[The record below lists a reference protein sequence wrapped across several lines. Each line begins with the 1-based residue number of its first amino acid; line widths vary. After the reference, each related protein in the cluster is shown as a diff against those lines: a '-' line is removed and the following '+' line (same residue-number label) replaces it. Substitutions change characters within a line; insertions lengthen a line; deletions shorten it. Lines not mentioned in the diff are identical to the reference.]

1 MAEKIFSNVRLG
13 LKVDTLENW
22 SKSTLPLKKG
32 EVAFATVAASAG
44 TGLTEP
50 VVMMKIGEDGIKTFK
65 DIEWNFYAKA
75 ADVLAACKSEDA
87 LKAFI
92 NGVITDAGV
101 ATDEALS
108 TLSGRVDT
116 LEGTVGDAENGLV
129 KDVADN
135 AAAILALEGLVG
147 DTKVATQIS
156 TAIAEL
162 DLANTYEAKGE
173 AAKVS
178 TALETYKTANDAAVQ
193 KNAADIAG
201 EISRAKAAEEANA
214 TAIATIKDGTTI
226 DSFADVEAALAGKQG
241 AGDYSTVGH
250 KHEIA
255 DVNGLSDALADAA
268 KAGTDAAATAES
280 NAKAYTDAEI
290 AEWVGD
296 KTVGVQ
302 ISEAIANY
310 TTTADMNAAIGTAKG
325 EAIEH
330 ANGLNTAMNTRVEA
344 LEAIDHSHTNA
355 DELDKIADGD
365 VAKWNAAE
373 QNAKDY
379 ADGLN
384 TAMDGRVA
392 DLEALFEDGEGSV
405 ADQIADAVAAEA
417 ALREAADAE
426 LQAQIGTASAEGK
439 EASGLHARIEGLEGL
454 VGDKKVSEA
463 ISDAVKVETDRAE
476 AAESGLAGRIKAIE
490 DDYLTAADEK
500 ALQDQITTNA
510 NAIELLTNGVSAD
523 EVDGVN
529 DLIQYV
535 KEHGTEVTGIKA
547 DIKANADAIA
557 AIPQADWAQED
568 ETAADYIKNKPFY
581 TSVGE
586 VEVAPM
592 TTVHIDSNTGYVENP
607 FKITLTPGVTYTVIF
622 DDVTYYS
629 VAKETYDGEPFIGNS
644 SILGWNDNVNTEEPF
659 FVDVYEDTVTVA
671 ATTEGDHTI
680 SILTLGE
687 VVHKLDAKYIPDEV
701 RSDWNQNDPTA
712 IDYIE
717 NRPFYDDEGVVI
729 FEDVVVVDESHYYEP
744 SNAYDTGYV
753 YNATE
758 SYIEGQ
764 VYTVT
769 INNAVYRIAAR
780 NNYYM
785 LIGDASF
792 NEYPFYTYEHR
803 SNPQQIMFSF
813 PNAGTYS
820 VKISYGGQGVRQLD
834 EKFIPNTIARVSDV
848 DAIAELVG
856 DTKVSE
862 AIAGATNPL
871 VERIVELEKVDHSH
885 ENASV
890 LDGIEAANITAWDAK
905 VDDVTAAADS
915 GLKATRTG
923 NTVAIEI
930 DDTVTFIFDCGD
942 AGVTAE

>member
-50 VVMMKIGEDGIKTFK
+50 VVMMKIGEDGVKTFK

-116 LEGTVGDAENGLV
+116 LEGTVGDAANGLV

-156 TAIAEL
+156 IAIAEL

-296 KTVGVQ
+296 KTVGSQ

-310 TTTADMNAAIGTAKG
+310 TTTTDMNTAIATAKS
-325 EAIEH
+325 EAVEH

-426 LQAQIGTASAEGK
+426 LQAQIGAASAEGK

-463 ISDAVKVETDRAE
+463 ISAAVKVETDRAE

-535 KEHGTEVTGIKA
+535 KEHGTEVTGMKE
-547 DIKANADAIA
+547 DIAANAKAIA
-557 AIPQADWAQED
+557 DQATSDAATYETKEDATSKYDELAAQITAKAVQADWNQND
-568 ETAADYIKNKPFY
+568 EAAADYIKNRPFY
-581 TSVGE
+581 ESEAVLGDVLLEGTVAAEDCTPNEIDGDIYYYYTYLEGDNWPSNVDFGADQQYEVILDGVTYVTSSYRDYVYTAIGNKQLGWE
-586 VEVAPM
+586 DGLPFCLYNSG
-592 TTVHIDSNTGYVENP
+592 TNYTVKVN
-607 FKITLTPGVTYTVIF
+607 FLTPGPHEIKVTRIV
-622 DDVTYYS
+622 S
-629 VAKETYDGEPFIGNS
+629 PG
-644 SILGWNDNVNTEEPF
+644 
-659 FVDVYEDTVTVA
+659 
-671 ATTEGDHTI
+671 
-680 SILTLGE
+680 TL
-687 VVHKLDAKYIPDEV
+687 V
-701 RSDWNQNDPTA
+701 
-712 IDYIE
+712 
-717 NRPFYDDEGVVI
+717 
-729 FEDVVVVDESHYYEP
+729 
-744 SNAYDTGYV
+744 
-753 YNATE
+753 
-758 SYIEGQ
+758 
-764 VYTVT
+764 
-769 INNAVYRIAAR
+769 
-780 NNYYM
+780 
-785 LIGDASF
+785 
-792 NEYPFYTYEHR
+792 
-803 SNPQQIMFSF
+803 
-813 PNAGTYS
+813 
-820 VKISYGGQGVRQLD
+820 QLD
-834 EKFIPNTIARVSDV
+834 EKFIPDTIARVSDV

-871 VERIVELEKVDHSH
+871 AERIVELEKVDHSH
-885 ENASV
+885 DNATV
-890 LDGIEAANITAWDAK
+890 LDGIASTDVEAWNAK